1 MMTQHPSDETLN
13 EYLDNALDAP
23 ARANVDAHLAGC
35 SQCTAQLEMWRALF
49 SELDTLTEEPL
60 ARDLSA
66 GVLARLPLVQPRVQ
80 PTLTW
85 LFVIQA
91 LAAVLVLAL
100 VTPFTLSLLTSAAAL
115 ELSAQAQQ
123 AGLDFLASLNT
134 DGQSLGAAIDA
145 GLQQILANVAA
156 LSAPLAETSLLGVGV
171 ALAAAFVLW
180 VLGNGALLRV
190 TAFTGSRSWKN

>member
-1 MMTQHPSDETLN
+1 MTQHPSDEALN

-35 SQCTAQLEMWRALF
+35 SQCTAQLAMWRALF

>member
-1 MMTQHPSDETLN
+1 MTQHPSDEALN